1 MKKLYNFDLNLIS
14 IKKMKKIT
22 LLVVLLFF
30 GFQMNAQGVVIN
42 EIITSNSAVITDDD
56 GSYEDWVELYN
67 TSSTAI
73 NLQGYGLS
81 DLSTNPFQWVFP
93 EYWMEPGEHLL
104 IWCSDKN
111 RTDVNFPLHTN
122 FKISS
127 SGETITLTNSSGVTV
142 DSYPAVVIPQN
153 YTYGRQTDGSPT
165 LVIFPEPTPGES
177 NTTQGF
183 SEVLSAP
190 TMSVAGGF
198 YTAAF
203 PLTISH
209 TDPAVTIVY
218 TTDGSDPE
226 LSNLAGTTYN
236 YKNQYVETV
245 GDTDGAML
253 TNQYQTFTYTA
264 PLNIVDRTSQANDV
278 SAMSSTF
285 QNVPNYIPDYNV
297 FKGTVVRAR
306 AFKTGAMP
314 SPIVTKTY
322 FVTPEGSSRFALPVI
337 SLSVTESKFFDYE
350 DGIFVAG
357 KDFDDWRAANPTED
371 ADIYNVNEETG
382 NANYVRSGDATEQV
396 GNINYFVN
404 GNEVLN
410 QNLGIRING
419 GNSRGIASKSLRLY
433 ARGEL
438 GSGSFNY
445 PFFASE
451 TYNSY
456 KRLVLRNSGQD
467 FYSTMF
473 RDALGHTLING
484 LKTETR
490 AYQPSIVFLNG
501 EYWGILNIR
510 ERYDRHF
517 FERKYGILE
526 GELDYLKDDLTADE
540 GDDEHYDAMATYL
553 ENNSLANQAN
563 YDYIA
568 TQLDPEDFR
577 DYYISNIY
585 MQNTDWPGWNTVFW
599 RKRTATYEPNAP
611 FGQDGRWR
619 TAINDL
625 DDGLGHYPEGSDHN
639 TLEFATATGIFDYPN
654 PEWATL
660 ILRRLLENNNF
671 QLDFINRFADVL
683 NTYFHPTRVINKINE
698 FKANLVPE
706 MDEHYDRWDN
716 FYDLDSWESWS
727 ITGMRNFA
735 LGRPNNQR
743 AHIREKFEISGD
755 INATLDVNDEAQG
768 FIKINTIEINS
779 TTPGVSASP
788 YPWTGIYFQNIPV
801 TLKAIALP
809 GFVFSHWSGASTST
823 DEEITITTNA
833 DFTITAHFV
842 PDAPVEVEEPIY
854 FWIFDSTVTNDTPLT
869 ALNSSFEVPA
879 EGVLQYE
886 SCLVGYPFDSTHPN
900 WRKASM
906 ERRNSPTDINYIPEA
921 NNNVPFASANMR
933 GIQIKQPFHNG
944 SNQNAMIFNVSTAG
958 YKDIKFAFAAKNE
971 LAADAITVEYSTTAS
986 PTWISTGLAQ
996 TSYPLTAAY
1005 QLFSVDFSTIDA
1017 VENNANFKVR
1027 LRFTGTNMTEDL
1039 GNRVT
1044 FNNFSVSGIEL
1055 ELGLDE
1061 NKKLDF
1067 KIFPNPVSD
1076 VLNIVHHYDNVDY
1089 KLFSIDGKLI
1099 KSATLENPE
1108 INVNELQPGIYLLQ
1122 FSTDGKS
1129 EVKKFIKR

>member
-1 MKKLYNFDLNLIS
+1 
-14 IKKMKKIT
+14 MKKIT
-22 LLVVLLFF
+22 LLFMLLLV
-30 GFQMNAQGVVIN
+30 GFQMNAQSVVIN
-42 EIITSNSAVITDDD
+42 EIITSNAAVITDDD

-67 TSSTAI
+67 TSANPI
-73 NLQGYGLS
+73 NLAGYGLT
-81 DLSTNPFQWVFP
+81 DLASNPYLWVFP

-111 RTDVNFPLHTN
+111 RTDINFPLHTN

-127 SGETITLTNSSGVTV
+127 GGESITLTDNNGVTV
-142 DSYPAVVIPQN
+142 DSYPAVIIPQN

-183 SEVLSAP
+183 SEVLTAP
-190 TMSVAGGF
+190 TLSVAGGF
-198 YTAAF
+198 YTAGF

-236 YKNQYVETV
+236 YKNQYVELV
-245 GDTDGAML
+245 GQTSGAML
-253 TNQYQTFTYTA
+253 QNQYQTNTYTT

-297 FKGTVVRAR
+297 AKGTVVRAR
-306 AFKTGAMP
+306 AFKTNAMP

-322 FVTPEGSSRFALPVI
+322 FVSPQGSAMFSLPVV

-350 DGIFVAG
+350 DGIYVAG

-371 ADIYNVNEETG
+371 ADVNNINEENA
-382 NANYVRSGDATEQV
+382 NANYLRSGDATEQS

-433 ARGEL
+433 ARSEFGDDTF
-438 GSGSFNY
+438 SY

-473 RDALGHTLING
+473 RDGIGHTLING
-484 LKTETR
+484 MNTETR

-517 FERKYGILE
+517 FERKYGIVE
-526 GELDYLKDDLTADE
+526 GQLDYLKDDLTPDE
-540 GDDEHYDAMATYL
+540 GDTVHYEAMATYL
-553 ENNSLANQAN
+553 ENNSLVNQAS

-568 TQLDPEDFR
+568 TQLDPENFR
-577 DYYISNIY
+577 DYFIANIY
-585 MQNTDWPGWNTVFW
+585 EQNTDWPGWNTVFW
-599 RKRTATYEPNAP
+599 RKRTAAYEPAAP

-625 DDGLGHYPEGSDHN
+625 DDGTGNYPEGSNHN
-639 TLEFATATGIFDYPN
+639 TLAFATATGIFDYPN
-654 PEWATL
+654 PEWSTL
-660 ILRRLLENNNF
+660 ILRKLLENNEFKLN
-671 QLDFINRFADVL
+671 FINRFADAL
-683 NTYFHPTRVINKINE
+683 NTYFHTTRVLDKINA
-698 FKANLVPE
+698 FKTTLEPE
-706 MDEHYDRWDN
+706 MGEHYDRWDN
-716 FYDLDSWESWS
+716 FFDLDSWDEYS
-727 ITGMRNFA
+727 IQQMRDFA
-735 LGRPNNQR
+735 TERPDNQR
-743 AHIREKFEISGD
+743 NHIRTKFGISGD
-755 INATLDVNDEAQG
+755 INATLNVSDATHG
-768 FIKINTIEINS
+768 FVKINTIEINS
-779 TTPGVSASP
+779 TTPGVAENP

-801 TLKAIALP
+801 TLKAVALP
-809 GFVFSHWSGASTST
+809 GFVFSHWSGDSNST
-823 DEEITITTNA
+823 EAEITITTTSN
-833 DFTITAHFV
+833 FSVTANFV
-842 PDAPVEVEEPIY
+842 PDAPSEVEVPIY

-886 SCLVGYPFDSTHPN
+886 SCLIGYPFDAASPN

-921 NNNVPFASANMR
+921 NSNIPFATSNMR
-933 GIQIKQPFHNG
+933 GLQIKQPFQNG
-944 SNQNAMIFNVSTAG
+944 TNENAMIFNVSTVN

-971 LAADAITVEYSTTAS
+971 LAADAITVEYSTAS
-986 PTWISTGLAQ
+986 GSPSWISSG
-996 TSYPLTAAY
+996 SYPLTAAY
-1005 QLFSVDFSTIDA
+1005 QLFNVDLSA
-1017 VENNANFKVR
+1017 VAEAENNVDFKVR

-1044 FNNFSVSGIEL
+1044 FNNVSVKGVSL
-1055 ELGLDE
+1055 NLGVNE
-1061 NKKLDF
+1061 NTKLNF
-1067 KIFPNPVSD
+1067 KVFPNPVAD
-1076 VLNIVHHYDNVDY
+1076 ILNIVHQYDSVDY
-1089 KLFSIDGKLI
+1089 KLFAIDGKLI
-1099 KSATLENPE
+1099 QSGSLVNPE
-1108 INVNELQPGIYLLQ
+1108 INVNGLQPGIYMVQ
-1122 FSTDGKS
+1122 FTTDGKS
-1129 EVKKFIKR
+1129 EVKKFIKK

>member
-1 MKKLYNFDLNLIS
+1 MKTK
-14 IKKMKKIT
+14 
-22 LLVVLLFF
+22 LLVIALLFM
-30 GFQMNAQGVVIN
+30 GYLTNAQGVVIN
-42 EIITSNSAVITDDD
+42 EIITSNASVITDDD

-67 TSSTAI
+67 SSLTPI

-81 DLSTNPFQWVFP
+81 DLPSNPFQWVFP
-93 EYWMEPGEHLL
+93 EYWIEPGEHLL

-111 RTDVNFPLHTN
+111 RTDINNDLHTN

-127 SGETITLTNSSGVTV
+127 SGETITLTDNNGVTV
-142 DSYPAVVIPQN
+142 DSYPAIVIPQN
-153 YTYGRQTDGSPT
+153 YTYGRQPDGGST
-165 LVIFPEPTPGES
+165 FVIFPEPTPGES
-177 NTTQGF
+177 NITQGF
-183 SEVLSAP
+183 SEILTAP

-226 LSNLAGTTYN
+226 LTNLAGTTYD
-236 YKNQYVETV
+236 YKNQYAELASQTS
-245 GDTDGAML
+245 GPL
-253 TNQYQTFTYTA
+253 LQNQYKTFTYST
-264 PLNIVDRTSQANDV
+264 PLNIVDRTSQPNDI
-278 SAMSSTF
+278 AKMSSTF
-285 QNVPNYIPDYNV
+285 QHVPNYIPDYNV

-306 AFKTGAMP
+306 AYKTGAMP
-314 SPIVTKTY
+314 SPIATKTY
-322 FVTPEGSSRFALPVI
+322 FVTAQGNSRFTLPVI
-337 SLSVTESKFFDYE
+337 SLSLTESKFFDYE

-357 KDFDDWRAANPTED
+357 KDFDDWRAANPTEN
-371 ADIYNVNEETG
+371 ADTDIVNEENA

-451 TYNSY
+451 TYSSY

-473 RDALGHTLING
+473 RDAIGHTLING

-501 EYWGILNIR
+501 EYFGILNIR

-540 GDDEHYDAMATYL
+540 GDDEHYRDMETYL
-553 ENNSLANQAN
+553 EDNSLVNQAN

-577 DYYISNIY
+577 DYYISNIF

-599 RKRTATYEPNAP
+599 RKRTATYLPNAP

-625 DDGLGHYPEGSDHN
+625 DDGTGNYPSGSDHN
-639 TLEFATATGIFDYPN
+639 TLAFATATNGPDYPN

-671 QLDFINRFADVL
+671 KLDFINRFADVL
-683 NTYFHPTRVINKINE
+683 NTYFSSTRFVDKINE
-698 FKANLVPE
+698 FKANLLPE
-706 MDEHYDRWDN
+706 ISEHYDRWDN
-716 FYDLDSWESWS
+716 FYELSSWESYS
-727 ITGMRNFA
+727 ITRMRNFA
-735 LGRPNNQR
+735 NERPNNQR
-743 AHIREKFEISGD
+743 AHIRAKFGISGN
-755 INATLDVNDEAQG
+755 INATLDVDDASHG
-768 FIKINTIEINS
+768 FIKMNTIDINS
-779 TTPGVSASP
+779 TTPGVSANP

-801 TLKAIALP
+801 KLKAIALP
-809 GFVFSHWSGASTST
+809 GYEFSHWTGASTST

-833 DFTITAHFV
+833 NFSVVAHFV
-842 PDAPVEVEEPIY
+842 PSEPVAQQEPIY
-854 FWIFDSTVTNDTPLT
+854 FWVFDGTVTNDTPLT
-869 ALNSSFEVPA
+869 SLNATYELA
-879 EGVLQYE
+879 NEAVLQYE
-886 SCLVGYPFDSTHPN
+886 SCLVGYPFDSLNSN

-921 NNNVPFASANMR
+921 NNNVLFANANMR

-944 SNQNAMIFNVSTAG
+944 ANQNAMIFNVPTTG
-958 YKDIKFAFAAKNE
+958 YENIKFAFAAKDEN
-971 LAADAITVEYSTTAS
+971 AAEGITVEYSTVSGAPSWT
-986 PTWISTGLAQ
+986 STGMPQ
-996 TSYPLTAAY
+996 SSFPLTGSY
-1005 QLFSVDFSTIDA
+1005 QLFSADFSGVTA
-1017 VENNANFKVR
+1017 AKNNPDFKVR
-1027 LRFTGTNMTEDL
+1027 LRFTGANMTIDN
-1039 GNRVT
+1039 GDRVT
-1044 FNNFSVSGIEL
+1044 FNNISLTGSEV
-1055 ELGLDE
+1055 ELGVVE
-1061 NKKLDF
+1061 NTKLNF
-1067 KIFPNPVSD
+1067 RIFPNPVSD
-1076 VLNIVHHYDNVDY
+1076 ILNIAHHYTNVDY
-1089 KLFSIDGKLI
+1089 RMFSIEGKLI
-1099 KSATLENPE
+1099 KSGSLENPE
-1108 INVNELQPGIYLLQ
+1108 INVSELQPGVYLLQ

-1129 EVKKFIKR
+1129 EIKKFIKR

>member
-1 MKKLYNFDLNLIS
+1 
-14 IKKMKKIT
+14 MKKIT
-22 LLVVLLFF
+22 LVIVLLFF
-30 GFQMNAQGVVIN
+30 GFQMKAQGVVIN

-93 EYWMEPGEHLL
+93 EYWIEPGEHLL

-111 RTDVNFPLHTN
+111 RTDINNDLHTN

-127 SGETITLTNSSGVTV
+127 SGETITLTDSNGVTV
-142 DSYPAVVIPQN
+142 DSYPAVIIPQN

-177 NTTQGF
+177 NTTPGY

-190 TMSVAGGF
+190 TLSVAGGF

-209 TDPAVTIVY
+209 TDPTVTIVY

-236 YKNQYVETV
+236 YKNQYVESA
-245 GDTDGAML
+245 GDPNGPLL
-253 TNQYQTFTYTA
+253 TNQYTSYTYST
-264 PLNIVDRTSQANDV
+264 PLNIVDRTSQPNDIA
-278 SAMSSTF
+278 AMSSTF

-357 KDFDDWRAANPTED
+357 KDFDDWRALNPTED

-490 AYQPSIVFLNG
+490 AYQPSVVFLNG
-501 EYWGILNIR
+501 EYFGILNIR

-540 GDDEHYDAMATYL
+540 GDDEHYLAMQTYL
-553 ENNSLANQAN
+553 ENNSLVNQAN

-585 MQNTDWPGWNTVFW
+585 EQNTDWPGWNTVFW
-599 RKRTATYEPNAP
+599 RKRTAAYEPNAP

-625 DDGLGHYPEGSDHN
+625 DDGTGYFPSGSDHN
-639 TLEFATATGIFDYPN
+639 TLEFATATGVFDYPN

-660 ILRRLLENNNF
+660 ILRRLLENNEFKLN
-671 QLDFINRFADVL
+671 FINRFADVL
-683 NTYFHPTRVINKINE
+683 NTYFHPTRVVDKINE
-698 FKANLVPE
+698 FKANLNPE
-706 MDEHYDRWDN
+706 MSEHYDRWDN
-716 FYDLDSWESWS
+716 FFDLNSWESFS
-727 ITGMRNFA
+727 ITRMRNFA
-735 LGRPNNQR
+735 NERPNNQR
-743 AHIREKFEISGD
+743 NHIRAKFGISGN
-755 INATLDVNDEAQG
+755 INATLNVSDATHG
-768 FIKINTIEINS
+768 FVKINTIEINS
-779 TTPGVSASP
+779 TTPGVAANP
-788 YPWTGIYFQNIPV
+788 YPWTGVYFQDIPV

-809 GFVFSHWSGASTST
+809 GFVFSHWSGDSNSTES
-823 DEEITITTNA
+823 EITITTTS
-833 DFTITAHFV
+833 DFSVTANFV

-869 ALNSSFEVPA
+869 FLNATFQVDNEQSN
-879 EGVLQYE
+879 GVLQYE
-886 SCLVGYPFDSTHPN
+886 SCLVGYPFDSTSPN

-921 NNNVPFASANMR
+921 NNNVPFASSNMR
-933 GIQIKQPFHNG
+933 GIQIKQPFQNG
-944 SNQNAMIFNVSTAG
+944 TNENAMIFNVSTAG
-958 YKDIKFAFAAKNE
+958 FKDIKFAFAAKNE
-971 LAADAITVEYSTTAS
+971 LAADAITVEYSTVSGS
-986 PTWISTGLAQ
+986 PSWTSAGLAQ
-996 TSYPLTAAY
+996 TSYPLAAAY
-1005 QLFSVDFSTIDA
+1005 QLFSVDFSAIDA

-1027 LRFTGTNMTEDL
+1027 LRFTGANMTEDL